1 MKTLVGR
8 GAWWATVHGIAESDT
23 TEQLSIAHSTEDL
36 MGSVSM
42 FPDQMED

>member
-1 MKTLVGR
+1 MKTLMGR

-23 TEQLSIAHSTEDL
+23 TEQLSTAHSTEDL
-36 MGSVSM
+36 MGSASM